1 MKRIDWEN
9 ELPDVPEKVHASVLA
24 AIEGL
29 SAENRELHTG
39 GENMREDNNL
49 KRKNVWGKKKTLAL
63 VAALA
68 AVLGTT
74 VVGAEILHW
83 NDRAAEEFDHPA
95 SEVQEQMTA
104 AGVAAT
110 PQASVT
116 DAGVTVTAVQ
126 TIQDEYRL
134 YILLE
139 VTSEEAVLGTGGFD
153 EMNLAADGQGTTPDV
168 FNNVGWSFA
177 DQVTE
182 NSTHAYCW
190 IDAMKDHDTAWNGES
205 VTVTLGTLSYYT
217 ELDKG
222 NGGVAHVVDGNW
234 ELTLPLS
241 DASGLTRTWD
251 LDTEVML
258 SGVPVTVRRVE
269 LSPLTLSISYDNEDV
284 NELVKTVYGDAEED
298 IFISEML
305 MSELLDSDGNTI
317 EKGHDAFGERIDTE
331 RGEYIWDVGLTS
343 VVDPEKVG
351 AILLGEDK
359 VKVELP

>member
-1 MKRIDWEN
+1 MKQIDWEK
-9 ELPDVPEKVHASVLA
+9 ELPDVPKKVHETVLA
-24 AIEGL
+24 TLEGL
-29 SAENRELHTG
+29 DAENKEPHMG
-39 GENMREDNNL
+39 GDDMREGNA
-49 KRKNVWGKKKTLAL
+49 KGRTGSWGKKKTLAL
-63 VAALA
+63 AAALA

-83 NDRAAEEFDHPA
+83 NDRAVEEFDHPA

-104 AGVAAT
+104 AGVAAA

-153 EMNLAADGQGTTPDV
+153 EWNLAADEQGTTSDV
-168 FNNVGWSFA
+168 FNNVSCMFA
-177 DQVTE
+177 DPVTE
-182 NSTHAYCW
+182 NSTHAYYW
-190 IDAMKDHDTAWNGES
+190 IDAMKDQYAAWNGES
-205 VTVTLGTLSYYT
+205 VTVTLGELFYYT

-222 NGGVAHVVDGNW
+222 DGGAEHVVDGNW

-241 DASGLTRTWD
+241 DASELTRTWD
-251 LDTEVML
+251 LDTGVML
-258 SGVPVTVRRVE
+258 SGVPVTVRHVE
-269 LSPLTLSISYDNEDV
+269 LSPLTITISYDNEDIDQ
-284 NELVKTVYGDAEED
+284 LVKTVYGNAEDD

-305 MSELLDSDGNTI
+305 VSELLDSDGNTV
-317 EKGHDAFGERIDTE
+317 EKGHDAFSERIDTE
-331 RGEYIWDVGLTS
+331 RGEYIWEIGLTS
-343 VVDPEKVG
+343 VVDPKKIG